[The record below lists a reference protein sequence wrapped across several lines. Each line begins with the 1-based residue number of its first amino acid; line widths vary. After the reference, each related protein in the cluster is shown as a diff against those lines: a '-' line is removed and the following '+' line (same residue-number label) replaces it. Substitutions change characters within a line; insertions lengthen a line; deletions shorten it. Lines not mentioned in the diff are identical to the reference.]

1 MARVHCRNP
10 SWLLILPLMTFAA
23 LAGAQAP
30 VTEPQLVV
38 TPRARVLPASATNRP
53 FLAAA
58 RALQPVDLTPRGYT
72 EVELAVTGQAS
83 IYDWS
88 GAASD
93 ATIAV
98 RATNI
103 GYATRVLVR
112 RPVDRAKA
120 SGLVIVELLEASSG
134 ADSAPL
140 WALSWE
146 HFLRRGDVWVGV
158 TVKPSA
164 LAALRRFD
172 GVRYGSLSFAYRQ
185 PADCQ
190 LQAGATADAES
201 GLAWDVIAQVGA
213 LLRSSSKENPLWDM
227 QPHRV
232 IAAGYAQGGDYITTY
247 ANVLHRWQRRGG
259 GGAIFDGYLS
269 AGASSAVPINQCAAA
284 LPDADPRHGALPRD
298 VPFVRV
304 ATESDFNLAPSLRR
318 DDNDEPGDV
327 FRLYEIPGTGHNV
340 AIDAGLPNV
349 ADARMVGS
357 TPTATDLCREP
368 RGSLPLGTALNA
380 IWQQYDESLQA
391 GAALLRAPRIETF
404 PDGSPR
410 RDERGNA
417 SGGWR
422 LPQLDMPL
430 ARYNGSSTP
439 RDASDAA
446 RSTCALTASQQ
457 PFDAARL
464 KQLYQNRN
472 EYLRRLRAA
481 VDLAVVERRLVKE
494 DGEALKNPPVQSLP
508 AF

>member
-1 MARVHCRNP
+1 
-10 SWLLILPLMTFAA
+10 MTFAA

-30 VTEPQLVV
+30 VTGPQLVV

-53 FLAAA
+53 FLSAA
-58 RALQPVDLTPRGYT
+58 RALQPVDLAPRGYT
-72 EVELAVTGQAS
+72 EVELAVSGQAS

-88 GAASD
+88 GVAGEA
-93 ATIAV
+93 IAV
-98 RATNI
+98 RAASI
-103 GYATRVLVR
+103 AYVTRVLAR
-112 RPVDRAKA
+112 RPVDPAKA
-120 SGLVIVELLEASSG
+120 SGLVIVELLDPTSV

-172 GVRYGSLSFAYRQ
+172 AVRYGSLSFAYRQ
-185 PADCQ
+185 PAECQ
-190 LQAGATADAES
+190 SQAGAAADAES

-227 QPHRV
+227 QPHQV
-232 IAAGYAQGGDYITTY
+232 IAAGYAQGGDYVTTF
-247 ANVLHRWQRRGG
+247 ANVLHRWQRRGSDG
-259 GGAIFDGYLS
+259 PIFDGYLT

-284 LPDADPRHGALPRD
+284 LPEADPRRGALPRD

-304 ATESDFNLAPSLRR
+304 ATESDFNLAPALRR
-318 DDNDEPGDV
+318 DDSDEPADV
-327 FRLYEIPGTGHNV
+327 FRLYEIAATGHNV
-340 AIDAGLPNV
+340 AIDAGLPNA

-357 TPTATDLCREP
+357 AQPATDLCREP
-368 RGSLPLGTALNA
+368 RGGLPLGTALNA
-380 IWQQYDESLQA
+380 IWQQYDQWLKA
-391 GAALLRAPRIETF
+391 GVVMLRVPRIETF
-404 PDGSPR
+404 PDGSTR
-410 RDERGNA
+410 RDERGNTT
-417 SGGWR
+417 GGWR

-430 ARYNGSSTP
+430 ARYAGSSTP
-439 RDASDAA
+439 KDASDAA
-446 RSTCALTASQQ
+446 RNTCALTASQQ

-481 VDLAVVERRLVKE
+481 IDQAVVERRLVKE
-494 DGEALKNPPVQSLP
+494 DGDALKNPPVQSLP

>member
-1 MARVHCRNP
+1 VARVRCRNP
-10 SWLLILPLMTFAA
+10 SWLLILPLITFAA
-23 LAGAQAP
+23 LAGAQVP

-38 TPRARVLPASATNRP
+38 TPRARVLPASPTNRP

-58 RALQPVDLTPRGYT
+58 RALQPVDLLPRGYS
-72 EVELAVTGQAS
+72 EVELAVSGQAS

-88 GAASD
+88 GAAGD
-93 ATIAV
+93 AAIAV
-98 RATNI
+98 RAANI
-103 GYATRVLVR
+103 AYATRLLVR
-112 RPVDRAKA
+112 RPIDPAKA
-120 SGLVIVELLEASSG
+120 SGLVIVELLDPASG
-134 ADSAPL
+134 ADAAPL

-164 LAALRRFD
+164 LSALRRFD
-172 GVRYGSLSFAYRQ
+172 AVRYGSLAFAYRQ
-185 PADCQ
+185 PAECQ
-190 LQAGATADAES
+190 SQAGAAADAEN
-201 GLAWDVIAQVGA
+201 GLAWDVIAQVGV

-259 GGAIFDGYLS
+259 DGPIFDGYLS

-284 LPDADPRHGALPRD
+284 LADADPRRRALPRD

-304 ATESDFNLAPSLRR
+304 TTESDFNLAPSLRR
-318 DDNDEPGDV
+318 EDSDERADV
-327 FRLYEIPGTGHNV
+327 FRLYEIAGAGHNA
-340 AIDAGLPNV
+340 AIDAGLPNA
-349 ADARMVGS
+349 ADARIVGS
-357 TPTATDLCREP
+357 VQPATDLCREP
-368 RGSLPLGTALNA
+368 RGGLPPGLALNA
-380 IWQQYDESLQA
+380 IWQQYDESLKT
-391 GAALLRAPRIETF
+391 GAAMLRAPRIETF

-410 RDERGNA
+410 RDERGNTA
-417 SGGWR
+417 GGWR

-430 ARYNGSSTP
+430 ARYSGGSTP

-446 RSTCALTASQQ
+446 RRTCALTGSQQ

-472 EYLRRLRAA
+472 EYLRRLRLTI
-481 VDLAVVERRLVKE
+481 DQSVVEHRLVKE
-494 DGEALKNPPVQSLP
+494 DGEALKNPAVQSLP